1 MARFRRRLKNRREPL
16 PGGRWA
22 HAYARTVVALR
33 WPIIAAWV
41 VVGYL
46 VLTVPPPAA
55 PSGGDLNGFVSGS
68 SDSVAVERASAQ
80 EFGFPLL
87 GRTAIVQHDPD
98 GLDVYTQTEA
108 VLRAVALS
116 EGQYP
121 DVGPI
126 RGAIP
131 VTNTLGFFP
140 GSTARGTTVVTY
152 LLMDP
157 SVSLTRQ
164 TRAAEAFAQRYLS
177 DPDDHYVGVTGTVPA
192 RVATGTLISD
202 ALPVVEAATLAAIL
216 LIVGFV
222 FRAVA
227 APLIA
232 LGTAGLAFLVATR
245 LAAYGQAAFDVPIP
259 RELEPL
265 LLALVLGVV
274 TDYVIFYVSGMKAEL
289 RDGHDA
295 KEAARRAAASYGPI
309 VVVAGITVAAGTASL
324 LVARF
329 AFFATFGPALALA
342 ILVALVV
349 SVTLVPALLAVLGRA
364 TFWPAVPRPRPRTDV
379 AGAGAGASRRRELAT
394 GLGAGPTGPDALPD
408 GPDGHPAPASSLSPG
423 AVARIRGQL
432 LDAPADHG
440 PSRRQR
446 RGIVLLTRRP
456 VAALVALVCIGA
468 LAWAAAPITQM
479 RLGLSY
485 VPSLPGASDAAV
497 AAKAATGGFTD
508 GILSPTL
515 LLVRGDDVTE
525 RTAQLEALDAAV
537 TAVPGVAG
545 VLGPGDLPQQIEG
558 RALLAP
564 DRGAARFLILT
575 KDEPLGGLGVE
586 TFERLQRELPGL
598 MARAGLGEDTWG
610 LGGDTALAA
619 ALVSATQADLG
630 RIAAAALLVNFLL
643 LVLFLRAL
651 VAPAYLLACTTL
663 ALAASLGLL
672 VHLFQGYLGH
682 DSVTFYVP
690 FAAAALLLS
699 LGSDYTVFGVGHVW
713 EVARS
718 RPLRAAVIE
727 AVPQTSKAITAAGV
741 TLAVSFGLLALVPL
755 RPFRELAFVL
765 AVGILIDA
773 IVVRSLLVPTLLSLV
788 GRASGWPG
796 HVISG
801 RRPRG
806 GAAGPAGSDRAV
818 PVKPVTPVREDDR
831 ATT

>member
-1 MARFRRRLKNRREPL
+1 MGLLRRPRERRGAPAPL

-41 VVGYL
+41 VVAYL
-46 VLTVPPPAA
+46 VLTVPAPQA
-55 PSGGDLNGFVSGS
+55 PSSDGDLDGFVSGAS
-68 SDSVAVERASAQ
+68 ESVAVEKASAQ

-98 GLDVYTQTEA
+98 GLDVYAQTEA

-121 DVGPI
+121 DVGPV

-157 SVSLTRQ
+157 TVSLTRQ
-164 TRAAEAFAQRYLS
+164 TRAAQAFAKTYLS

-202 ALPVVEAATLAAIL
+202 ALPVVELATLAAIL

-245 LAAYGQAAFDVPIP
+245 IAAYGQAAFGVPIP

-265 LLALVLGVV
+265 VLALVLGVV
-274 TDYVIFYVSGMKAEL
+274 TDYVIFFVSGMKVEL
-289 RDGHDA
+289 RDGHDV
-295 KEAARRAAASYGPI
+295 KESARRAAASYGPI

-342 ILVALVV
+342 VLVALVV
-349 SVTLVPALLAVLGRA
+349 SVTLVPAVLAVLGRV
-364 TFWPAVPRPRPRTDV
+364 TFWPAVPRPQVLQV
-379 AGAGAGASRRRELAT
+379 AGAGAGAGDRLGLAT
-394 GLGAGPTGPDALPD
+394 GLGAGTTV
-408 GPDGHPAPASSLSPG
+408 PAARRGARDRPPASSLSPG
-423 AVARIRGQL
+423 AAARIRGQL

-456 VAALVALVCIGA
+456 VAALVALLCVGA
-468 LAWAAAPITQM
+468 LAWAATPITQL

-485 VPSLPGASDAAV
+485 VPSLPGSSDAAQ
-497 AAKAATGGFTD
+497 AADAATGGFTD

-515 LLVRGDDVTE
+515 LLVRGDDVTA
-525 RTAQLEALDAAV
+525 RTARLKALDAAV

-545 VLGPGDLPQQIEG
+545 VLGPGELPAQIDG
-558 RALLAP
+558 KALLAP
-564 DRGAARFLILT
+564 DRGAARFLIVME
-575 KDEPLGGLGVE
+575 DEPLGGLGVE
-586 TFERLQRELPGL
+586 TFDRLQDRLPAL
-598 MARAGLGEDTWG
+598 MDQAGLGDDTWG

-619 ALVSATQADLG
+619 ALVTATQADLG
-630 RIAAAALLVNFLL
+630 RIAVAALLVNFLL

-713 EVARS
+713 AVARTK
-718 RPLRAAVIE
+718 PLRAAIVE

-755 RPFRELAFVL
+755 RPFRELAFVM

-773 IVVRSLLVPTLLSLV
+773 IVVRSFLVPTLLSLV

-796 HVISG
+796 HAISG
-801 RRPRG
+801 RPRTPDTDPAH
-806 GAAGPAGSDRAV
+806 AAA
-818 PVKPVTPVREDDR
+818 REDDR

>member
-1 MARFRRRLKNRREPL
+1 MARFRRRLRQRREPL

-55 PSGGDLNGFVSGS
+55 PGGGDLNGFVSGS
-68 SDSVAVERASAQ
+68 SDSVAVERASSQ

-177 DPDDHYVGVTGTVPA
+177 DPADHYVGVTGTVPA
-192 RVATGTLISD
+192 RVATGDLISD
-202 ALPVVEAATLAAIL
+202 ALPVVEAATLGAIL

-232 LGTAGLAFLVATR
+232 LGTAGLAFLIATR

-274 TDYVIFYVSGMKAEL
+274 TDYVIFYVSGMKDEL
-289 RDGHDA
+289 RDGHDV
-295 KEAARRAAASYGPI
+295 KESARRAAASYGPI

-349 SVTLVPALLAVLGRA
+349 SVTLVPAVLAVLGRA

-379 AGAGAGASRRRELAT
+379 AGAGAGASSRVGLAT
-394 GLGAGPTGPDALPD
+394 GLGAGPVAGPARGSDTGG
-408 GPDGHPAPASSLSPG
+408 GPGGLPAPASSLSPG

-432 LDAPADHG
+432 LDAPADRG
-440 PSRRQR
+440 PSRRQQ

-456 VAALVALVCIGA
+456 VAALVALLCVGA

-485 VPSLPGASDAAV
+485 VPSLPGSSNAAV
-497 AAKAATGGFTD
+497 AAEAATGGFTD

-515 LLVRGDDVTE
+515 LLVRGDDVTAK
-525 RTAQLEALDAAV
+525 RTQLQALDAAV

-545 VLGPGDLPQQIEG
+545 VLGPGELPQQIEG

-575 KDEPLGGLGVE
+575 DDEPLGGLGVE
-586 TFERLQRELPGL
+586 TFERLQRELPDL
-598 MARAGLGEDTWG
+598 MAQSNLDEDTWG

-718 RPLRAAVIE
+718 KPLRAAVIE

-806 GAAGPAGSDRAV
+806 AAGPAAPDRAA
-818 PVKPVTPVREDDR
+818 PVKEDDR